1 MKSMLISEAGAV
13 LSCSSTKT
21 CVALGTAMGCCDA
34 GLVATC
40 EHIYTTCLN
49 YGDSCGAACE
59 SDPKILKW
67 YVYVESTT
75 KIAMPLLVARS
86 SPVVCTGVQ
95 IILTS
100 LQFIN
105 FLKILRNFQL

>member
-1 MKSMLISEAGAV
+1 V
-13 LSCSSTKT
+13 LSCSATKT
-21 CVALGTAMGCCDA
+21 CVVLGTAMGCCDA

-67 YVYVESTT
+67 YVFVESAT
-75 KIAMPLLVARS
+75 KGTMAILVAHS
-86 SPVVCTGVQ
+86 
-95 IILTS
+95 
-100 LQFIN
+100 
-105 FLKILRNFQL
+105 